1 MHIFLKVEYMLQLI
15 ANYKKLQSNTKEQII
30 RLDWDEYFMSI
41 ALLASQRS
49 PCERLN
55 VGSVIVKNNRLISM
69 GYNGYIPGAPH
80 ISRVHDNHEQ
90 SIIHSEINALSDCA
104 KRGVSLE
111 GSKIYVT
118 HYPCIN
124 CFRSIAACGIKEVI
138 FLEDYNNNP
147 IVEELANDSSILIK
161 KLITIQ

>member
-1 MHIFLKVEYMLQLI
+1 MLQTIKNLK
-15 ANYKKLQSNTKEQII
+15 NENLKTENLKT

-41 ALLASQRS
+41 ALLASCRS

-90 SIIHSEINALSDCA
+90 SIIHSEVNALSDCA
-104 KRGVSLE
+104 KRGTSLE
-111 GSKIYVT
+111 GAKIYVT

-124 CFRSIAACGIKEVI
+124 CFKSLAACGIKEVI
-138 FLEDYNNNP
+138 YLEEYNNNP
-147 IVEELANDSSILIK
+147 IVEELANDSQIIVR
-161 KLITIQ
+161 KL